1 MSTTNPYPDFSNYTF
16 EKVWAMFQESHKEF
30 QEMREQ
36 FKESGKWF
44 LETEKIVQANAQ
56 AITRLEQS
64 IEETT
69 TRLAKTIA
77 GTDKSIDR
85 LEKSVD
91 VTDKSIRRLEK
102 SVENSNKEHGSLGNR
117 FGEVIEHLI
126 TPGVMPRFNAL
137 GYHFTKASTRVKIVD
152 PITNKTITEMDI
164 VLENGDAIIVVEIK
178 VDPSLSD
185 VKKHIRRLQIFRED
199 RDKSSPND
207 GKKIFGAIAAAVF
220 PKEVQEAALQA
231 GFYVIVQGGDTI
243 TIDVP
248 EGFEPT
254 AF

>member
-1 MSTTNPYPDFSNYTF
+1 MSTTNQYPDFTGLTF
-16 EKVWAMFQESHKEF
+16 EKVWAMFQETAQQFRETDKKF
-30 QEMREQ
+30 QETD
-36 FKESGKWF
+36 K
-44 LETEKIVQANAQ
+44 KIQANAQ
-56 AITRLEQS
+56 E
-64 IEETT
+64 
-69 TRLAKTIA
+69 
-77 GTDKSIDR
+77 TDKKFQATAEALTR
-85 LEKSVD
+85 LEKSVEI
-91 VTDKSIRRLEK
+91 TDKAIRRLEK

-126 TPGVMPRFNAL
+126 TPGVIPRFNAL

-152 PITNKTITEMDI
+152 PVTNKTITEMDI

-199 RDKSSPND
+199 RDKSSPTD

-220 PKEVQEAALQA
+220 PKDVQEAALQA
-231 GFYVIVQGGDTI
+231 GFYVIAQGGDTI

-248 EGFEPT
+248 EGFEPI